1 MLKFTIYGE
10 IMLGSDTS
18 GVWSNIH
25 IHSQDHLESLYGFV
39 KHYKN
44 EHFRKLVDILEYY
57 NEWFKLCFDQDNE
70 ELNKLG
76 IQFQTKVP
84 ELQEYISD
92 IKEEDPCIYLYL
104 KSQNYIKEYE
114 GESDSE
120 SEDESEFSKTYID
133 PMFLVYDEEETF
145 TRDIQNGRREKKDE
159 DEDGWTKKMIKNDK
173 GKFEY
178 EQKEEKKVIEKVKSE
193 NNEPYFEYID
203 VTEEKQIIEDD
214 LENVEKI
221 KELEILEDTINK
233 KFDEI
238 GDILER
244 MKEGNKETEIL
255 NVLKRELDKKY
266 KKNINEKN
274 IGVIKFD
281 DFSSFFIDNY
291 EALKNHYLNLV
302 NKEMFIR
309 MINNKAISK
318 IHLLNLL
325 KGEINKYLIQK

>member
-25 IHSQDHLESLYGFV
+25 IPSQDYLESLYGFI

-44 EHFRKLVDILEYY
+44 VHFRKLVDILEYY
-57 NEWFKLCFDQDNE
+57 NEWFKLCFDEDNE

-92 IKEEDPCIYLYL
+92 IKEEDPCIYAYL

-114 GESDSE
+114 DEKECE
-120 SEDESEFSKTYID
+120 SEGESEFSKTYID
-133 PMFLVYDEEETF
+133 PMFLVDDDE
-145 TRDIQNGRREKKDE
+145 EKKDE
-159 DEDGWTKKMIKNDK
+159 DEDGLTKKMIKNDK

-178 EQKEEKKVIEKVKSE
+178 QQKEEKKEVIEKVKSE

-214 LENVEKI
+214 LENVEKM
-221 KELEILEDTINK
+221 KELKILEDTINK

-238 GDILER
+238 GDILKR
-244 MKEGNKETEIL
+244 MNEGNKETEIL

-274 IGVIKFD
+274 IGIIKFD
-281 DFSSFFIDNY
+281 DFSSFFIEHY

>member
-1 MLKFTIYGE
+1 
-10 IMLGSDTS
+10 MLGSDTS
-18 GVWSNIH
+18 DVWSNIH
-25 IHSQDHLESLYGFV
+25 IPSQDYLESLYGFV

-44 EHFRKLVDILEYY
+44 VHFRKLVDILEYY

-92 IKEEDPCIYLYL
+92 IKEEDPCIYSYL

-114 GESDSE
+114 DESDSE
-120 SEDESEFSKTYID
+120 SESEFSKTYID
-133 PMFLVYDEEETF
+133 PMFLVDDDEEETF

-178 EQKEEKKVIEKVKSE
+178 EEKKQVIEKVKSE
-193 NNEPYFEYID
+193 DNEPYFEYID
-203 VTEEKQIIEDD
+203 VTEEKQLIEDD
-214 LENVEKI
+214 LENVEK
-221 KELEILEDTINK
+221 
-233 KFDEI
+233 
-238 GDILER
+238 
-244 MKEGNKETEIL
+244 MKETEIL

-274 IGVIKFD
+274 IGVIKFN
-281 DFSSFFIDNY
+281 DFSSFFIEHY
-291 EALKNHYLNLV
+291 EPLKNHYLNLV